1 MILHKSLNHAAKH
14 TKKNHYSKF
23 NREEMGRTFLEVFE
37 VLEEN
42 TSIH

>member
-14 TKKNHYSKF
+14 TKKIIT
-23 NREEMGRTFLEVFE
+23 EEIGRISLEVFE
-37 VLEEN
+37 VLKEN